1 MRGILNFC
9 AAVGLCLAAAPALAA
24 APDGLDAA
32 PAAASGAL
40 TTISRADPYRLDT
53 EMTVHNWVL
62 CISADRAE
70 SLVRARGEGKARG
83 DAVYADLQ
91 AAKACGSQLTGDC
104 VIEHAGS
111 VKGWTGGGI
120 IAPVDTHVGSGVL
133 SQCFVLLKAT
143 ADGFVLAPEVT
154 KPNHDIFNCDP
165 ANVVEVT
172 DTHTGG

>member
-91 AAKACGSQLTGDC
+91 AAKACGLFPEMQ
-104 VIEHAGS
+104 VILQQPVYEPAAALSSEGHVFGAL
-111 VKGWTGGGI
+111 VKL
-120 IAPVDTHVGSGVL
+120 SG
-133 SQCFVLLKAT
+133 QWARAFVVS
-143 ADGFVLAPEVT
+143 ADE
-154 KPNHDIFNCDP
+154 
-165 ANVVEVT
+165 
-172 DTHTGG
+172 

>member
-9 AAVGLCLAAAPALAA
+9 AAVGLCLAAAQALAA

-91 AAKACGSQLTGDC
+91 AAKACGLFPEMQ
-104 VIEHAGS
+104 VILQQPVYEPAAALSSEGHVFGAL
-111 VKGWTGGGI
+111 VKL
-120 IAPVDTHVGSGVL
+120 SG
-133 SQCFVLLKAT
+133 QWARAFVVS
-143 ADGFVLAPEVT
+143 ADE
-154 KPNHDIFNCDP
+154 
-165 ANVVEVT
+165 
-172 DTHTGG
+172 